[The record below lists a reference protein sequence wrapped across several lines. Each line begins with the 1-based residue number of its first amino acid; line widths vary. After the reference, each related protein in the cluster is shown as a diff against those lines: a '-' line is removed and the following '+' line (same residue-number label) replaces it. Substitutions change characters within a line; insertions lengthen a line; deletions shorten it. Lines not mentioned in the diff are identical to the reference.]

1 MVVPPIFI
9 FEIPVGLSER
19 TLDFSGYLN
28 DKAIF
33 LNRAIHYLYEGTMC
47 TG

>member
-19 TLDFSGYLN
+19 TLVFQDTYN